1 MKVFIFTTGLN
12 SWNSVLLNSLL
23 IEKEVSIVGI
33 YFSKPQGGDK
43 GYISRIKRLLNYGV
57 YNLIKIAIQQYFK
70 KNYIDKSEIKRC
82 RQMIKDIPTYD
93 GDDFR
98 FCLELAK
105 STADISTLIYF
116 NRIIPNKFITNTNM
130 INVHPSYLPYYKGV
144 QPVFWALLNNEKE
157 IGVTV
162 HKVDSGIDTG
172 PIYEQIR
179 FTVFSNSIYDNM
191 CRASRLIALKLPAI
205 LRSILNNEI
214 EAVKQIEIKNTYYTR
229 PTSSDVS
236 LFFSRGKKYY

>member
-1 MKVFIFTTGLN
+1 MKIFIFTTGLN

-43 GYISRIKRLLNYGV
+43 GYVNRINRLLNYGV
-57 YNLIKIAIQQYFK
+57 YNLIKIVIQQYSNK
-70 KNYIDKSEIKRC
+70 KHKDKSVIKSC
-82 RQMIKDIPTYD
+82 RQMIKDIPTYE

-116 NRIIPNKFITNTNM
+116 NRIIPKKFIANM
-130 INVHPSYLPYYKGV
+130 INIHPSYLPYYKGV

-157 IGVTV
+157 IGITV

-172 PIYEQIR
+172 AIYEQIK
-179 FTVFSNSIYDNM
+179 FKVDSNSIYDNM
-191 CRASRLIALKLPAI
+191 CKASRLIALKLPLI
-205 LRSILNNEI
+205 LRNICNDEI
-214 EAVKQIEIKNTYYTR
+214 EGVKQIEIKDTYYSR
-229 PTSSDVS
+229 PTSSDIT
-236 LFFSRGKKYY
+236 LFFSRGKSY